1 MMLSERQFQT
11 AVMDYARLCGWC
23 MYHTHDSRRS
33 ASGFPDL
40 CLVRN
45 HRCIMAELK
54 TGVGKLS
61 VDQALWLAALGAV
74 EGIEAWCWRPKDFGV
89 IETTLKKAE
98 RPLT

>member
-11 AVMDYARLCGWC
+11 AVMDYARLCGWAF
-23 MYHTHDSRRS
+23 YHTHNSRHS
-33 ASGFPDL
+33 AAGFPDL

-54 TGVGKLS
+54 SNSGKLTA
-61 VDQALWLAALGAV
+61 DQ
-74 EGIEAWCWRPKDFGV
+74 EAWLKALDAVPGLEVFLWRPKDFGV
-89 IETTLKKAE
+89 IETTLKKEE